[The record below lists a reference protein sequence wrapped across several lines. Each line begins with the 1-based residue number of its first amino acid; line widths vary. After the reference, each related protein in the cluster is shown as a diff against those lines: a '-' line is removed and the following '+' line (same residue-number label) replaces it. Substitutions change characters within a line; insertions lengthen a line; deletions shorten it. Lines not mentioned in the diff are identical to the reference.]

1 VPADFYFEP
10 LNARHERKAFTCAEE
25 PPLEQY
31 IRAQASQDVKR
42 KLAAVFVLT
51 NDGRTVAGYYTLSQF
66 SIKLDDLPSERSKKL
81 PKYPHIPATLIG
93 RLAVNDSHRKQRL
106 GERLLMDAL
115 QRSFDFSTQVGSYAV
130 VVDAKS
136 DRAKSFYLRYGFSEL
151 PGIAN
156 RLFLPMGLV
165 ADLIRSL

>member
-1 VPADFYFEP
+1 MPADFYFEP
-10 LNARHERKAFTCAEE
+10 LNARHEREAFTCAEE

-31 IRAQASQDVKR
+31 IRTQASQDVKR

-66 SIKLDDLPSERSKKL
+66 SIKLDDLPSERSMKL

-136 DRAKSFYLRYGFSEL
+136 DRVKSFYLRYGFSEL